1 MNLFVNYFRLPNRST
16 CLNLAV
22 ARIIICLYLIW
33 KLSTFPF
40 GAMAEFPPQLLVSNN
55 HAFLAAL
62 RFGHPALLIAE
73 QSLAVVCLFFC
84 AIGLWTGITSF
95 LAGLLITH
103 LAGLSF
109 AFNADKTFLLPAY
122 FLIFY
127 GIYRDQDLLTL
138 DRFRSL
144 RKKSQEKLKILL
156 GAPSNSAP
164 LSTLK
169 WLLLSMAAIYFFTGY
184 AKIKITGWNFDWGSA
199 DSIRS
204 CLLHDTIERGVV
216 LSPFGRWLLDQS
228 AVLGS
233 IGATTLFLELSFLA
247 VVLCRLPITFSVLGL
262 LGMHVGIL
270 LSMRTNYL
278 TDMGFVFTTFV
289 AWDSLAVRLQRSG
302 KLLVVYD
309 AKCSFC
315 ARVLLL
321 FRSADVSGGLRFI
334 GSGHADAPSGYDYTS
349 ALYVFDAEGGVF
361 RGYAAFAELFRY
373 LGITRPLAWL
383 MCLGPVEALGSRIY
397 EWVAKN
403 RGKIS
408 TCGI

>member
-1 MNLFVNYFRLPNRST
+1 LADFR
-16 CLNLAV
+16 V
-22 ARIIICLYLIW
+22 
-33 KLSTFPF
+33 
-40 GAMAEFPPQLLVSNN
+40 
-55 HAFLAAL
+55 
-62 RFGHPALLIAE
+62 
-73 QSLAVVCLFFC
+73 
-84 AIGLWTGITSF
+84 
-95 LAGLLITH
+95 
-103 LAGLSF
+103 
-109 AFNADKTFLLPAY
+109 
-122 FLIFY
+122 
-127 GIYRDQDLLTL
+127 
-138 DRFRSL
+138 DRG
-144 RKKSQEKLKILL
+144 EKI
-156 GAPSNSAP
+156 NFSAKVQP
-164 LSTLK
+164 IPTLK
-169 WLLLSMAAIYFFTGY
+169 WLLLSMAAICFFTGY

-204 CLLHDTIERGVV
+204 CLLHDTIQRGVV

-228 AVLGS
+228 AVLGW
-233 IGATTLFLELSFLA
+233 IGATTLFLELSFL
-247 VVLCRLPITFSVLGL
+247 VLVLCRLPITLSVLGL

-334 GSGHADAPSGYDYTS
+334 GSGHADAPPGHDYTS
-349 ALYVFDAEGGVF
+349 ALYVFDAQGGVF

-383 MCLGPVEALGSRIY
+383 MCLRPVEALGRRIY